1 MKSIFVRNF
10 LVMAGIV
17 LLSLT
22 IFSIAFASLSYN
34 MVLSDKKD
42 TLEATASIVSITAS
56 AKTTES
62 DLSDW
67 DLRMTIST
75 IAKTSGTHIT
85 ISDQDGVV
93 LSCSDED
100 MLFPRLGWI
109 LPADVLSTVDRI
121 GSYHGVTD
129 LSGYFSV
136 AKYTTGIAV
145 PSPYSSDVTIGYVFV
160 SAGSREMVDLWRA
173 FASIFFVVALA
184 VLLLALIASLIL
196 TGRQVAPLREMAE
209 VSRDFAKGNFET
221 RIKIKRR
228 DEMGELIDSYNLM
241 ADSIE
246 KSELQRREFIA
257 NVSHELKTPM
267 TTISGFA
274 DGLLDGTIPPER
286 QEQYLRIIAG
296 ETKRLSRLVSRMLD
310 ISRMQSIDPKNLAA
324 SGFDLTEIARRT
336 ILALETRILDKGLDF
351 EVLIPEE
358 AVQVRGEPDAI
369 TQVLYNILDNAVKFA
384 SSGSV
389 LKLSI
394 WKSGEKAFVSVKNAG
409 ETIPEEDLP
418 YIFERFHKSDRSRS
432 MDREGIGLG
441 LYIVKTILSSY
452 GEDIYVKSRDGQ
464 TEFVFSLTLKD
475 NKTLKS
481 GKETKDSRES

>member
-85 ISDQDGVV
+85 LSDQDGVV

-100 MLFPRLGWI
+100 MRFPRLGWI

-324 SGFDLTEIARRT
+324 SGFDLTEIA
-336 ILALETRILDKGLDF
+336 
-351 EVLIPEE
+351 
-358 AVQVRGEPDAI
+358 
-369 TQVLYNILDNAVKFA
+369 
-384 SSGSV
+384 SGRFWRW
-389 LKLSI
+389 KQGFSI
-394 WKSGEKAFVSVKNAG
+394 KDW
-409 ETIPEEDLP
+409 TL
-418 YIFERFHKSDRSRS
+418 RS
-432 MDREGIGLG
+432 
-441 LYIVKTILSSY
+441 
-452 GEDIYVKSRDGQ
+452 
-464 TEFVFSLTLKD
+464 
-475 NKTLKS
+475 
-481 GKETKDSRES
+481 